1 MGGLR
6 SPAGGWGASWA
17 QAQRYTTADHGQGT
31 SALYPPTRVR
41 GIGPLDARPPT
52 RGAIPPPV
60 SVTERRGVLSGFW
73 TVGASVRFSVV
84 FARLN
89 VDADTLSMLLPW
101 AGLVLLALVAYLVG
115 SRALQGA
122 VTRAAEELLRRQA
135 DAVLATRTTPERVSL
150 PLVEEPQG
158 ASGRCETCNH
168 FDLSSGQRT
177 MAAHPAFQ
185 AAAAVLP
192 PWQMARER
200 KVRPNPEYAEV
211 ETQLREA
218 QAAGDVERSRELH
231 DRLLTLDPGEV
242 LPDTEQVER
251 SMLELDWAGLG
262 ACGLHRELRFAT
274 DRCESYE
281 TEV

>member
-1 MGGLR
+1 M
-6 SPAGGWGASWA
+6 
-17 QAQRYTTADHGQGT
+17 
-31 SALYPPTRVR
+31 
-41 GIGPLDARPPT
+41 
-52 RGAIPPPV
+52 
-60 SVTERRGVLSGFW
+60 
-73 TVGASVRFSVV
+73 
-84 FARLN
+84 
-89 VDADTLSMLLPW
+89 DADTFSTLLPW
-101 AGLVLLALVAYLVG
+101 AGLALLALVAYLVG

-135 DAVLATRTTPERVSL
+135 DAALAVRHAPSPERVSL
-150 PLVEEPQG
+150 PLVEEPT
-158 ASGRCETCNH
+158 APVAPGRCETCNH
-168 FDLSSGQRT
+168 FDLAAGQRT
-177 MAAHPAFQ
+177 MEAHPAFK

-242 LPDTEQVER
+242 LPDAEQVER
-251 SMLELDWAGLG
+251 AMLALDWQRLG